1 MLWTPKTERGKM
13 TNLLTT
19 QNLCVD
25 FTSRGEKIEAVK
37 NLNFCLGHNQALG
50 IVGESGSGKS
60 QTVLSIMGLLES
72 NGKATGSVV
81 FDNKEILGLEKKELN
96 KIRGRKI
103 GMVFQDPMSSL
114 NPYISIGAQM
124 AGVLLN
130 HTNLNKSEIKESCI
144 EMLDAVKIPNPK
156 QRFDSYSFELSGG
169 MRQRVMIASAL
180 LTKPKLLIADE
191 PTTALDVTVQ
201 EQILD
206 LVLEMKERFSMSV
219 ILITHDLGVVARS
232 CEKVLVLKDGL
243 EQETGELNQIFYS
256 PRAAYTKELLLK
268 SKEIGMDTEPRET
281 KRNNSVTTKI
291 KNLTVCFPI
300 PKPTFFSKQDHLVA
314 VDNVSLDVYEGEIL
328 GVVGESGSGKSTLA
342 KNILRL
348 VRPTKG
354 EIELFGEKLSLLDK
368 KQMKKTRKKMQ
379 VVFQDPLSSLNPRMT
394 VFETLSEPLNSF
406 YPGMNR
412 DSIEKDVRAAII
424 EVGLGDEFLGRYPH
438 ELSGGQCQRV
448 AIARAL
454 MPKPQLLICDEA
466 VSALD
471 ASIRAEIIELLLG
484 IKKKR
489 NLTMIF
495 IAHVLAV
502 VKKICDRVIVMKKG
516 KVVESGDTTDVFYSP
531 KEAYTK
537 KLLDS
542 VPVPDPDLEHE
553 KHNKRRLANQAK
565 KSL

>member
-169 MRQRVMIASAL
+169 MRQRAMIASAL

-219 ILITHDLGVVARS
+219 ILITHDLGVVAQVADRIAVMYAGKIV
-232 CEKVLVLKDGL
+232 EEGTRREIFYTPQHPYTQGL
-243 EQETGELNQIFYS
+243 IRCVPRADRPREGELEVIPGSVPLPGTRVPGCQFADRCGFKMDECGEHE
-256 PRAAYTKELLLK
+256 PELLPLEG
-268 SKEIGMDTEPRET
+268 SQGRVRCFLHHPVRET
-281 KRNNSVTTKI
+281 VQT
-291 KNLTVCFPI
+291 
-300 PKPTFFSKQDHLVA
+300 
-314 VDNVSLDVYEGEIL
+314 
-328 GVVGESGSGKSTLA
+328 
-342 KNILRL
+342 
-348 VRPTKG
+348 
-354 EIELFGEKLSLLDK
+354 
-368 KQMKKTRKKMQ
+368 
-379 VVFQDPLSSLNPRMT
+379 
-394 VFETLSEPLNSF
+394 
-406 YPGMNR
+406 
-412 DSIEKDVRAAII
+412 
-424 EVGLGDEFLGRYPH
+424 
-438 ELSGGQCQRV
+438 
-448 AIARAL
+448 
-454 MPKPQLLICDEA
+454 
-466 VSALD
+466 
-471 ASIRAEIIELLLG
+471 
-484 IKKKR
+484 
-489 NLTMIF
+489 
-495 IAHVLAV
+495 
-502 VKKICDRVIVMKKG
+502 
-516 KVVESGDTTDVFYSP
+516 
-531 KEAYTK
+531 
-537 KLLDS
+537 
-542 VPVPDPDLEHE
+542 
-553 KHNKRRLANQAK
+553 
-565 KSL
+565 

>member
-169 MRQRVMIASAL
+169 MRQRVMIAAAL

-243 EQETGELNQIFYS
+243 EQETGELNQIFYN

-484 IKKKR
+484 IKQKR

-495 IAHVLAV
+495 IAHDLAV

-553 KHNKRRLANQAK
+553 KYNKRRLANQAK

>member
-1 MLWTPKTERGKM
+1 M

-243 EQETGELNQIFYS
+243 EQETGELNQIFYN

-495 IAHVLAV
+495 IAHDLAV

-553 KHNKRRLANQAK
+553 KYNKRRLANQAK

>member
-232 CEKVLVLKDGL
+232 CEKVW
-243 EQETGELNQIFYS
+243 
-256 PRAAYTKELLLK
+256 
-268 SKEIGMDTEPRET
+268 
-281 KRNNSVTTKI
+281 
-291 KNLTVCFPI
+291 C
-300 PKPTFFSKQDHLVA
+300 
-314 VDNVSLDVYEGEIL
+314 
-328 GVVGESGSGKSTLA
+328 
-342 KNILRL
+342 
-348 VRPTKG
+348 
-354 EIELFGEKLSLLDK
+354 
-368 KQMKKTRKKMQ
+368 
-379 VVFQDPLSSLNPRMT
+379 
-394 VFETLSEPLNSF
+394 
-406 YPGMNR
+406 
-412 DSIEKDVRAAII
+412 
-424 EVGLGDEFLGRYPH
+424 
-438 ELSGGQCQRV
+438 
-448 AIARAL
+448 
-454 MPKPQLLICDEA
+454 
-466 VSALD
+466 
-471 ASIRAEIIELLLG
+471 
-484 IKKKR
+484 
-489 NLTMIF
+489 
-495 IAHVLAV
+495 
-502 VKKICDRVIVMKKG
+502 
-516 KVVESGDTTDVFYSP
+516 
-531 KEAYTK
+531 
-537 KLLDS
+537 
-542 VPVPDPDLEHE
+542 
-553 KHNKRRLANQAK
+553 
-565 KSL
+565 